1 MWKRLAMVAAR
12 VTCAGICVYI
22 LFFALATYTGNSD
35 WMTEEGL
42 LFDVMLVSFPSP
54 AVLVAV
60 ISKIAS
66 DISPYHTLTSY
77 SEMGYGIAGYRSLS

>member
-42 LFDVMLVSFPSP
+42 LFDVMLARLF
-54 AVLVAV
+54 
-60 ISKIAS
+60 
-66 DISPYHTLTSY
+66 
-77 SEMGYGIAGYRSLS
+77 SLQ

>member
-1 MWKRLAMVAAR
+1 VEAIGDGCGACDIRRDLRL
-12 VTCAGICVYI
+12 YLI
-22 LFFALATYTGNSD
+22 LCTRYLTGNSD